1 MDEEGTANA
10 CADDE
15 GMASKED
22 AVDEGEQFMEG
33 ESSQGQYHPLLSS
46 ETVMSL

>member
-10 CADDE
+10 HADDE
-15 GMASKED
+15 GMASKEDDED

-33 ESSQGQYHPLLSS
+33 VSSQGQ
-46 ETVMSL
+46 